1 MKWSAGVGLVQS
13 ICKGL
18 VFLLLLIWS
27 GIILVIRAVVDWAG
41 RSLLLLLAASEEERV
56 IFLVAVMVQFSF
68 FVCFLPC
75 LGIVFGPFW
84 TFLSLNTLMCS
95 SPARSAVQE
104 KKRGLPSSS
113 IFFSNFQ
120 GSKYLAPMKKTL

>member
-84 TFLSLNTLMCS
+84 TFLSLNTMMRS
-95 SPARSAVQE
+95 SPAHSR
-104 KKRGLPSSS
+104 KKMFELNYD
-113 IFFSNFQ
+113 INFEAFVSL
-120 GSKYLAPMKKTL
+120 GCK